1 MTRTGVARSP
11 LLLIAALAL
20 CAVPLATANAQEAP
34 AAVESTNSQEPAPTA
49 GTDAGAA
56 ALTTPAPAVDATGLS
71 EKEKALLQK
80 LNALKAPR
88 WQTFGACRY
97 DWAGWKLMAD
107 GVRTTSVK
115 CGPDTAATTN
125 GSAPTAS
132 VAVHCDTLKLSI
144 RTGDQAWSGWR
155 LPYAA
160 AESKERGGEDLMV
173 VSLCANAK
181 PIPKP
186 QPAPPPAVTSAAKPA
201 AKSTATPASKK
212 PMATPAQKPSA
223 TKA

>member
-1 MTRTGVARSP
+1 MKRTGVARGR
-11 LLLIAALAL
+11 LLLVAALVL
-20 CAVPLATANAQEAP
+20 CAAPLATANAQEAP
-34 AAVESTNSQEPAPTA
+34 AAVQNTESKEPAPTSGTGA
-49 GTDAGAA
+49 GTAP
-56 ALTTPAPAVDATGLS
+56 TPTKAPAVDATGLS
-71 EKEKALLQK
+71 EKERALLQK

-88 WQTFGACRY
+88 WRAFGACRY

-107 GVRTTSVK
+107 GVRTTSVN
-115 CGPDTAATTN
+115 CGREAAAATD

-132 VAVHCDTLKLSI
+132 VAVHCDTLKLSV

-160 AESKERGGEDLMV
+160 SESKERGGEDLMV

-181 PIPKP
+181 PIPKQ
-186 QPAPPPAVTSAAKPA
+186 QPAPPPALTPAAKPA

-212 PMATPAQKPSA
+212 PTATPAQKLPA
-223 TKA
+223 TKP